1 MNELGEEESSE
12 EEEVVIPEE
21 SKISKTLSDKTTK
34 TVVLLVLCMLFM
46 LAVCSLDTY
55 VDPIYLHEQALKNLS
70 HLFELKGNFYPQYK
84 QAYEHFIKETRSLEY
99 PLVFLTAPDPYADN
113 FSDELIMKEWEPKLS
128 SLRKDEYSS
137 VSIVDEHGTEFIAAF
152 STQSYVLIESKINIC
167 RTSFIV
173 VVLGLASIYFT
184 KDAQELVL
192 DPLERMIEKVKL
204 IAKNPLAAATEEV
217 HEAGIMSF
225 ASQKEEDNLID

>member
-55 VDPIYLHEQALKNLS
+55 VDPIYLHEQALKNIS
-70 HLFELKGNFYPQYK
+70 HLYELKGDFYPHYTK
-84 QAYEHFIKETRSLEY
+84 AYDHFIKETRSLEY
-99 PLVFLTAPDPYADN
+99 PLVFLTAPDPYSTTGFTDQ
-113 FSDELIMKEWEPKLS
+113 LIIKEWEPKLS
-128 SLRKDEYSS
+128 SLRKDEYQS
-137 VSIVDEHGTEFIAAF
+137 VQITDSHGIEFIAAF
-152 STQSYVLIESKINIC
+152 STQAYVLIESKINIC

-184 KDAQELVL
+184 KDA
-192 DPLERMIEKVKL
+192 
-204 IAKNPLAAATEEV
+204 
-217 HEAGIMSF
+217 
-225 ASQKEEDNLID
+225 